1 MSVEIV
7 YYNTPSNPD
16 LEGALGSLGKVN
28 ATVGQDRRGFL
39 MALSAA
45 VSVSPTIVA
54 VGGINALT
62 NVLSKGLG
70 LPLTPVDW
78 TALGIA
84 GEEEVLLPK
93 GALPLLIGGT
103 VCGMII
109 ENAAQCIIVTDDEGE
124 VLDHLTETY
133 ILPYLQAVISNR
145 QEQPA
150 EQSQAEAVEEP
161 TPEAVEENAEEPAEE
176 ITEEIAEEVID
187 EPAEQEEEPSLPPDE
202 EDDEAEP
209 DEDIFAD
216 LDEDDFL
223 TLNDKKKKGGWLVA
237 ILVIFALLTAG
248 IVGGYFA
255 YTKWWVP
262 NQYDVSMAT
271 AKAAYYHSTAD
282 DVAAA
287 NMPDNY
293 SVKFA
298 ALYKQNADVICW
310 LKVGGMGINTPVV
323 TASRHSK
330 GYYENHL
337 FDGKSNNYGTPYIEY
352 AYDTGANI
360 NPNLVIYGNNTGD
373 KRAFSRLEELL
384 GYKSVDLDSATKIT
398 TDSVLF
404 GEENWNVISVMLVN
418 ANGSEF
424 NFADNFKSL
433 DADQRT
439 AIVKDAIKRSVVKTD
454 VTVDTYGEVDLTDA
468 FLTLVTPYS
477 KDESKVVVVFAQR
490 TNDEQPTEEES
501 VDEQPTEEPAQ

>member
-7 YYNTPSNPD
+7 YYATPSNPD
-16 LEGALGSLGKVN
+16 FEGALSSLGKVN

-62 NVLSKGLG
+62 NVLSKALG

-78 TALGIA
+78 STLGIS
-84 GEEEVLLPK
+84 GGEEVLLPK

-109 ENAAQCIIVTDDEGE
+109 ENAAQCIIVADDESE

-133 ILPYLQAVISNR
+133 ILPYLQAVVSDR
-145 QEQPA
+145 QEQEQPA
-150 EQSQAEAVEEP
+150 EQPAEAEVTEVAPEAVEEP
-161 TPEAVEENAEEPAEE
+161 AEEPAEE
-176 ITEEIAEEVID
+176 AAEEV
-187 EPAEQEEEPSLPPDE
+187 AEEPVEEADEFALPT
-202 EDDEAEP
+202 DDIEAEP

-216 LDEDDFL
+216 FDEDDFL
-223 TLNDKKKKGGWLVA
+223 TLNDKKKKGGWVVA
-237 ILVIFALLTAG
+237 ILVIFALLAAG

-262 NQYDVSMAT
+262 NQYDLSMAT

-282 DVAAA
+282 DVASA

-298 ALYKQNADVICW
+298 ALYKQNPDVISW
-310 LKVGGMGINTPVV
+310 LKVSNLGINTPVV

-337 FDGKSNNYGTPYIEY
+337 FDGTSNHYGTPYIEY

-360 NPNLVIYGNNTGD
+360 NPNLVIYGNNSGD
-373 KRAFSRLEELL
+373 KRAFSQLEELL
-384 GYKSVDLDSATKIT
+384 GYKSFSIDSATKIT

-404 GEENWNVISVMLVN
+404 GEENWHILSVMLVN
-418 ANGSEF
+418 ANGNEF
-424 NFADNFKSL
+424 NFADNFKNL
-433 DADQRT
+433 DADRRT
-439 AIVKDAIKRSVVKTD
+439 AIVKDAIKRSVIKTD

-468 FLTLVTPYS
+468 FLTLVTPFS

-490 TNDEQPTEEES
+490 INDEQPAEDEPAEEQPTEEE
-501 VDEQPTEEPAQ
+501 TAQ